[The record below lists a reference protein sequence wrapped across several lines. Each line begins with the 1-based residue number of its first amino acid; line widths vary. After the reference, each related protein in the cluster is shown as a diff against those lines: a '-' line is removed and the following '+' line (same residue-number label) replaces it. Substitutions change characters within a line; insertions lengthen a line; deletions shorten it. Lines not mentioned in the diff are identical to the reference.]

1 MLELTYIGEKVKH
14 KVHFDIISANIV
26 KISGELPEKTKG
38 VILSRENEE
47 DNWDYSSY
55 TTVYSREE
63 GYILFSNDG
72 SVKPLPAIT
81 FIPSAGGKLEG
92 KVKQEIEAY
101 EDLII
106 PEIVAEENYIFS
118 KWSPEIPESGK
129 IMGNQSF
136 NAVFE
141 YIPTL
146 EQVIEAKVVEMNA
159 IQQQVI
165 HQGVDVQLTDGTKE
179 HFTLT
184 DQDQASLMALQSQ
197 VAQGTEYV
205 PWHNSNQE
213 IPCKYYK
220 NEDMIKIVQ
229 AALAY
234 VIYHVTYFRDLRI
247 YIRSLT
253 KKEEVA
259 KVTYGMVLPAE
270 FQSQVLKDTVAQMAA
285 GQEVS
290 E

>member
-38 VILSRENEE
+38 FILSRENEE

-55 TTVYSREE
+55 TTVYSKEE

-72 SVKPLPAIT
+72 SVKPLPVISFAS
-81 FIPSAGGKLEG
+81 SAGGKIEG
-92 KVKQEIEAY
+92 STRQEVGDY
-101 EDLII
+101 EELIM
-106 PEIVAEENYIFS
+106 PETVPEENYVFS
-118 KWSPEIPESGK
+118 GWVPEIPERGK
-129 IMGNQSF
+129 IEENQSF
-136 NAVFE
+136 HAVFE
-141 YIPTL
+141 YVPTL
-146 EQVIEAKVVEMNA
+146 EEVIESKVVEMNTA
-159 IQQQVI
+159 QQRII
-165 HQGVDVQLTDGTKE
+165 HQGVDVQLTDGTTE

-197 VAQGTEYV
+197 VVQGMEYV
-205 PWHNSNQE
+205 PWHNANQE

-220 NEDMIKIVQ
+220 NEDMVKIVQ

-247 YIRSLT
+247 YVRSLT